1 LADQDIDNDDRT
13 EEASQERREE
23 FRERGQIAMSRE
35 VTSVFVLGAT
45 VIFLSAFGQT
55 FVNLFVELFIH
66 SFQIAGTFRVSQEN
80 ALEFANAI
88 WIKTLVLLLPVAA
101 IASLAA
107 AATTL
112 AQTRLNWSW
121 KKLTPDF
128 NRMNPITGIARM
140 MGTQSLLELFK
151 GVAKLLGI
159 FLVSYLILRGELEIV
174 PALMNFSM
182 MHAWAHWGEITE
194 QLFWAVAGL
203 LLLVGGVD
211 YIYNWRQVEG
221 KMRMTKQEV
230 KEEIKKREVD
240 PHVKGKMRRMQRD
253 AATRKML
260 TATKTATVVV
270 TNPTHFAVALKY
282 EYGMA
287 APIVVAKGVDY
298 IAQRIKE
305 VAKENGVPMVED
317 KPLARTLYKMLE
329 IGQHIPQSL
338 YKAVSE
344 VIRYVF
350 QLKGIKMQPSRP
362 QEGAR

>member
-1 LADQDIDNDDRT
+1 MADQDIDNDDRT

-45 VIFLSAFGQT
+45 VVFLSAFGQT
-55 FVNLFVELFIH
+55 FVNLFAELFIH
-66 SFQIAGTFRVSQEN
+66 SFQIAGSFKVNQEN
-80 ALEFANAI
+80 ALEFASSI
-88 WIKTLVLLLPVAA
+88 WFKTLILMLPVAA
-101 IASLAA
+101 VASIAAT
-107 AATTL
+107 ATTL

-121 KKLTPDF
+121 KKLTPEF

-140 MGTQSLLELFK
+140 LGTQSLLELFK
-151 GVAKLLGI
+151 GVAKLCGI
-159 FLVSYLILRGELEIV
+159 FLVSYLILRGELKIV

-203 LLLVGGVD
+203 LILVGGVD
-211 YIYNWRQVEG
+211 YIYNWRQVES

-287 APIVVAKGVDY
+287 APIVVAKGIDH

-305 VAKENGVPMVED
+305 VAKESGVPLVED

-350 QLKGIKMQPSRP
+350 QLKGIKAQPSHP